1 MQQAQPYV
9 MIVEDDFA
17 IREALTQI
25 LEDYGYLIASA
36 SNGQEALDYLRANA
50 LPQLILLDL
59 MMPVMN
65 GYQFR
70 DVQQQ
75 DTRLASVPVIILSAD
90 NDAEVADTIEADG
103 FLRKPVRLM
112 TLVEVVGRYVSVP
125 DA

>member
-1 MQQAQPYV
+1 MHHAQPYV

-25 LEDYGYLIASA
+25 LEDQGYLTESV
-36 SNGQEALDYLRANA
+36 SNGQEALDYLRRNS

-65 GYQFR
+65 GHQFR
-70 DVQQQ
+70 MAQQQ
-75 DTRLASVPVIILSAD
+75 DARLAAVPVIVLSAD
-90 NDAEVADTIEADG
+90 NDAEIAATIEADG
-103 FLRKPVRLM
+103 FLRKPVRLT
-112 TLVEVVGRYVSVP
+112 TLVEVVGRYLSVA